1 MSQVVDIEAA
11 KEFMQETLA
20 KTDQEELVRITEDLE
35 SKSKFFRESLAEG
48 KVLSLSDEDLDKVLS
63 RIFSTRRRR
72 KEILEKNGHEEF
84 KKSLND
90 LLHGENEIHVRFQTF
105 CDNLKE
111 VDTPLKY
118 DLTAELLHFTSP
130 EKYWLWTRW
139 MWEPEKKTG
148 SLPLVTSEEF
158 DLEAPTLGETYLK
171 VGKGVAFVQS
181 ISDVANFQ
189 FLTRS
194 LFGTDVFL
202 GCVYTIYA
210 YTVLRMRMTQEFN
223 NVMPDQPEFVRR
235 ILGIYTAKK
244 AVVNKND

>member
-20 KTDQEELVRITEDLE
+20 RTDQDELMQITADLDLKSQFFRDRLGDDILSLPDEELELVL
-35 SKSKFFRESLAEG
+35 G
-48 KVLSLSDEDLDKVLS
+48 K
-63 RIFSTRRRR
+63 IFSVRR
-72 KEILEKNGHEEF
+72 KRKDIISSNTPEELRKNIHALLRGEE
-84 KKSLND
+84 NV
-90 LLHGENEIHVRFQTF
+90 EVRFQNF
-105 CDNLKE
+105 CDSLKD
-111 VDTPLKY
+111 VDAPLKY
-118 DLTAELLHFTSP
+118 DLTAELLHFTEP

-158 DLEAPTLGETYLK
+158 DLEAPTSGETYLK

-181 ISDVANFQ
+181 VADVANFQ
-189 FLTRS
+189 FLSRS

-223 NVMPDQPEFVRR
+223 NVMPGQPEFVRR
-235 ILGIYTAKK
+235 ILGIYKAKK
-244 AVVNKND
+244 LVKIKE